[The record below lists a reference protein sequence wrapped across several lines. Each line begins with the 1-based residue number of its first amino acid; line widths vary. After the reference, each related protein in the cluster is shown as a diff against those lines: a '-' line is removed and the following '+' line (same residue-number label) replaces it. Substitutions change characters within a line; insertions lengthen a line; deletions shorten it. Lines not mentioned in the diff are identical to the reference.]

1 MNRSSLKTLQAGGEI
16 DMFTVTRIQVE
27 ILSKIRKIN
36 EKKYGY
42 SSLLP
47 AGGSG
52 TRDTEAGEEGGSK
65 TKVMS
70 SST

>member
-1 MNRSSLKTLQAGGEI
+1 
-16 DMFTVTRIQVE
+16 MFTVTRIQVE

-36 EKKYGY
+36 EKKYGH

-52 TRDTEAGEEGGSK
+52 TGDTEAGKEGGSK